1 MVAAFSSAAGRVAS
15 DLEDRAAQGLLE
27 EAGPM
32 VGQLETMA
40 QELLRLA
47 DSLPGAQARITSEDS
62 GCQIFLHVART
73 RGGAK

>member
-1 MVAAFSSAAGRVAS
+1 MVAAFSSIAGRVAS

-47 DSLPGAQARITSEDS
+47 GGLSLETLRHQAETADDANQTADR
-62 GCQIFLHVART
+62 
-73 RGGAK
+73 